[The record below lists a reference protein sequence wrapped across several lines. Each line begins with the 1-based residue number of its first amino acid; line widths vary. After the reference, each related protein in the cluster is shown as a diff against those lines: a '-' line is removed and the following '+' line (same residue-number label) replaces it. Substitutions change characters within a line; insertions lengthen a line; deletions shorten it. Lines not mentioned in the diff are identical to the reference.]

1 MRKIFIKLL
10 ILTLVVAGIYISDQ
24 LGYLETF
31 KSIIH
36 LKEIKEF
43 LKPESL
49 KTFIKSFGIWAPLI
63 FMAIYYT
70 LVMALFSA
78 AIFTILAGILFGKFW
93 GSIYV
98 IIAATTAAQTGFIII
113 KKLNNH
119 SESQQNKTSQWE
131 KNKLI
136 QPLIKILEKKLKKNG
151 FRNFFILRCL
161 FLPYMP
167 LSYAAGFI
175 KTAKAK
181 DFFFATLF
189 TNMIFSPAFVF
200 LGDNLLAG
208 PKALILPIILI
219 IGVLLVPKILK
230 KFHK

>member
-1 MRKIFIKLL
+1 MRKIFKIALF
-10 ILTLVVAGIYISDQ
+10 LTLMISGYYFAQ
-24 LGYLETF
+24 ELGYLE
-31 KSIIH
+31 S
-36 LKEIKEF
+36 IKEF
-43 LKPESL
+43 IKPENL
-49 KTFIKSFGIWAPLI
+49 KIFIYSFGILAPII
-63 FMAIYYT
+63 FMGIYYVLT
-70 LVMALFSA
+70 LALISA
-78 AIFTILAGILFGKFW
+78 AFFTVLAGVLFGKVW

-98 IIAATTAAQTGFIII
+98 IIAATTAAQTGFYVI
-113 KKLNNH
+113 KKFNKKFSKWENNPTI
-119 SESQQNKTSQWE
+119 KPFI
-131 KNKLI
+131 KL
-136 QPLIKILEKKLKKNG
+136 LEKKLKKNG

-200 LGDNLLAG
+200 LGDSLLAG

-219 IGVLLVPKILK
+219 MCVLLVPKILK